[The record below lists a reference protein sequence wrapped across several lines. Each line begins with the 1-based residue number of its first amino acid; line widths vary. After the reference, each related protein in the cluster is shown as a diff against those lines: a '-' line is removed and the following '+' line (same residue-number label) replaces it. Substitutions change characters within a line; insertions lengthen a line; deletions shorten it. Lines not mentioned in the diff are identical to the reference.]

1 MLNLRLY
8 MFQRITALV
17 MAPLV
22 LGHLAV
28 MIYAIQ
34 GGLSAAEILGRTQG
48 SLVWLLFY
56 GMFVAAVSVHGA
68 IGLRTVAF
76 EWGGLKGAALDGFM
90 WITGLGLFALGARA
104 VWAVTFAKGLGA

>member
-8 MFQRITALV
+8 MLQRVTALL

-48 SLVWLLFY
+48 SVLWFLFY
-56 GMFVAAVSVHGA
+56 GTFVLAVSVHGA
-68 IGLRTVAF
+68 IGLRTITF
-76 EWGGLKGAALDGFM
+76 EWGRLKGPALEAFM
-90 WITGLGLFALGARA
+90 WLTGLGLFVLGARA
-104 VWAVTFAKGLGA
+104 VWAVTFA